1 MNPQLQ
7 KQILLGALAG
17 IFVSGLVW
25 FLLGGKRQD
34 IKNLD
39 VAIESIQQ
47 EVNKGVALKA
57 NAEKLKL
64 EIALQEKRIDE
75 LIKVMPSD
83 QDRSELSYRIK
94 KLADTAGIDQVSYLN
109 ENPSKTQFYTEYPV
123 RFEFRAGYHS
133 VGQFAS
139 LISGYEKIINLK
151 DITITRDT
159 SSRGVYS
166 ARLICKVAAFVYNPA
181 SSAEASGAA
190 PAPTA
195 AAAPP
200 KAKGKGESE

>member
-7 KQILLGALAG
+7 KQILIGALAG

-25 FLLGGKRQD
+25 FLLGGKRTE
-34 IKNLD
+34 IKELD
-39 VAIESIQQ
+39 AKIELVQL

-75 LIKVMPSD
+75 LIKVMPSE
-83 QDRSELSYRIK
+83 QDRSELSYRMK
-94 KLADTAGIDQVSYLN
+94 KLADTAGIDQVLFVN
-109 ENPSKTQFYTEYPV
+109 ENPAKTEYYTEYPV

-133 VGQFAS
+133 IGQFAS
-139 LISGYEKIINLK
+139 LVSGYEKIINLK
-151 DITITRDT
+151 DITIIRDE

-166 ARLICKVAAFVYNPA
+166 CRFICKVAAFVYNP
-181 SSAEASGAA
+181 GAA
-190 PAPTA
+190 STEAPAAPKA
-195 AAAPP
+195 AATPS
-200 KAKGKGESE
+200 KTKGKGESE